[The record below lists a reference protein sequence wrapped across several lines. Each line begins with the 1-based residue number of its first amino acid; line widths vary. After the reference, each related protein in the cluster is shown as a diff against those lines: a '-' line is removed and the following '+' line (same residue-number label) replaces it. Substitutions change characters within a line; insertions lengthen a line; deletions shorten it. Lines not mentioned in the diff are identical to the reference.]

1 MGSGGSS
8 HETQYTYVDN
18 TERDRREAEE
28 KEKRRLENERRQ
40 REAEE
45 KLRIERERVEEEA
58 RQREQYREQLQREI
72 AEEEDRKRM
81 EEQKRLQL
89 EAELCRRRD
98 ELFNYTFGN
107 KTRLDNFLG
116 LQIEDVTQLRIG
128 VFGPTGSGKSCFIN
142 TCERTVR
149 QTEKGTAPDSTTG
162 QEGTITLQDYL
173 SEMFFRLV
181 DTRGF
186 FHYNA
191 NEAAEFKNILTGKI
205 QPGDNIVRPASDGQ
219 ATAAQEMYQK
229 PEFWQRLHGIIIVV
243 KANDPRLSEGALRD
257 YLKPV
262 RDMLRKNGIAPI
274 TVVTHRDTLKTEE
287 ACKDALDEASAATG
301 SSISHTF
308 FVTNYTKANSA
319 RDPQIEKMAF
329 DILHYALMTAERA
342 VKIMKQKEKNKQ
354 EDEMMKALE
363 GVTVSGQVAPDSA
376 DASVEVFLRFL
387 QKEYQ
392 WSTNSVKA
400 ISSQLAK
407 DDITSVRLLAMC
419 WKEAQERFP
428 IGMRKMIDKELRKR
442 DMISE

>member
-1 MGSGGSS
+1 M
-8 HETQYTYVDN
+8 YVDN
-18 TERDRREAEE
+18 TERVRQEVQER
-28 KEKRRLENERRQ
+28 EKRRLENERRQ

-45 KLRIERERVEEEA
+45 KLRKAREREEEKA
-58 RQREQYREQLQREI
+58 RRREQYRQQLLREI
-72 AEEEDRKRM
+72 AEEEARM
-81 EEQKRLQL
+81 REEEQKRLQL
-89 EAELCRRRD
+89 EAELCRRRE

-191 NEAAEFKNILTGKI
+191 NETTEFENILTGKI
-205 QPGDNIVRPASDGQ
+205 QPGDNIVRPRDGQ

-262 RDMLRKNGIAPI
+262 RDMLRKSGN
-274 TVVTHRDTLKTEE
+274 V
-287 ACKDALDEASAATG
+287 
-301 SSISHTF
+301 F
-308 FVTNYTKANSA
+308 FF
-319 RDPQIEKMAF
+319 I
-329 DILHYALMTAERA
+329 
-342 VKIMKQKEKNKQ
+342 
-354 EDEMMKALE
+354 
-363 GVTVSGQVAPDSA
+363 
-376 DASVEVFLRFL
+376 
-387 QKEYQ
+387 
-392 WSTNSVKA
+392 
-400 ISSQLAK
+400 
-407 DDITSVRLLAMC
+407 
-419 WKEAQERFP
+419 
-428 IGMRKMIDKELRKR
+428 
-442 DMISE
+442 

>member
-1 MGSGGSS
+1 MLFFQGSGSS
-8 HETQYTYVDN
+8 HETHYTYVDN

-28 KEKRRLENERRQ
+28 KEKRRLENERRKH
-40 REAEE
+40 ENEE
-45 KLRIERERVEEEA
+45 KLRIEREKVEEEVRRREQYKQQ
-58 RQREQYREQLQREI
+58 RQREM
-72 AEEEDRKRM
+72 AEEEAK
-81 EEQKRLQL
+81 EQKRLQL

-191 NEAAEFKNILTGKI
+191 NETVEFENILTGKI
-205 QPGDNIVRPASDGQ
+205 QPGDNIVRPATDGQ
-219 ATAAQEMYQK
+219 TSAAQEMYQK
-229 PEFWQRLHGIIIVV
+229 PEFWQRMHGIIIVV

-262 RDMLRKNGIAPI
+262 RDMLRK
-274 TVVTHRDTLKTEE
+274 
-287 ACKDALDEASAATG
+287 TG
-301 SSISHTF
+301 NVLI
-308 FVTNYTKANSA
+308 
-319 RDPQIEKMAF
+319 
-329 DILHYALMTAERA
+329 
-342 VKIMKQKEKNKQ
+342 
-354 EDEMMKALE
+354 
-363 GVTVSGQVAPDSA
+363 
-376 DASVEVFLRFL
+376 
-387 QKEYQ
+387 
-392 WSTNSVKA
+392 
-400 ISSQLAK
+400 
-407 DDITSVRLLAMC
+407 
-419 WKEAQERFP
+419 
-428 IGMRKMIDKELRKR
+428 
-442 DMISE
+442 

>member
-1 MGSGGSS
+1 MLFFQSGGSS
-8 HETQYTYVDN
+8 HETHYTYVDN

-40 REAEE
+40 HEAEE
-45 KLRIERERVEEEA
+45 KLRIERQRVEEEA
-58 RQREQYREQLQREI
+58 KQREQYRQQLQRER
-72 AEEEDRKRM
+72 AEEEARRAE

-191 NEAAEFKNILTGKI
+191 NEATEFENILTGKI

-219 ATAAQEMYQK
+219 GSAAQEMNQK
-229 PEFWQRLHGIIIVV
+229 PEFCQRLHGIIIVV
-243 KANDPRLSEGALRD
+243 KANDPRLNEGALRD

-262 RDMLRKNGIAPI
+262 RDMLRKNG
-274 TVVTHRDTLKTEE
+274 
-287 ACKDALDEASAATG
+287 
-301 SSISHTF
+301 
-308 FVTNYTKANSA
+308 N
-319 RDPQIEKMAF
+319 
-329 DILHYALMTAERA
+329 
-342 VKIMKQKEKNKQ
+342 
-354 EDEMMKALE
+354 
-363 GVTVSGQVAPDSA
+363 
-376 DASVEVFLRFL
+376 FLL
-387 QKEYQ
+387 
-392 WSTNSVKA
+392 
-400 ISSQLAK
+400 I
-407 DDITSVRLLAMC
+407 
-419 WKEAQERFP
+419 
-428 IGMRKMIDKELRKR
+428 
-442 DMISE
+442 